1 MKSEVLPFN
10 TLVENLYSLSLEER
24 LEIKSLLENNI
35 SESKRDVILAHYQ
48 KSKKEHLNGNLKF
61 SSKMADLKEM
71 L

>member
-10 TLVENLYSLSLEER
+10 TLVENIYSLSLEER

-35 SESKRDVILAHYQ
+35 SETKREEILDNYK
-48 KSKKEHLNGNLKF
+48 KSKAEHTKGRLKF
-61 SSKMADLKEM
+61 SSKIGELKKM